1 MIIDLIFL
9 IYSIIFLLIGIKSRK
24 KYLMLFTGISA
35 LFSLSSVFLCLIFSL
50 KYIPYVK
57 VIIYLILFTI
67 TMCIFSFSTMKV
79 IGSVFCILILISS
92 CLIYYLYKD
101 NIGITYKKVDWKDYI
116 GTYYKLN
123 LAGSIIVTYY
133 ESKFSLFMEN
143 EHSFIDTYIG
153 TSLDFDE
160 IIDSEP
166 YKREFNERLIKES

>member
-1 MIIDLIFL
+1 
-9 IYSIIFLLIGIKSRK
+9 
-24 KYLMLFTGISA
+24 
-35 LFSLSSVFLCLIFSL
+35 
-50 KYIPYVK
+50 
-57 VIIYLILFTI
+57 
-67 TMCIFSFSTMKV
+67 MCIFSFSTMKV

-101 NIGITYKKVDWKDYI
+101 NIGITYKKVDGKDYI